1 MKSHFL
7 LGTQY
12 LYAGTPTVHSY
23 SLKPTNDHDARTE
36 SETDPAMPKDE
47 DIGLAARR
55 FAVHLQ
61 RMLMQ
66 A

>member
-1 MKSHFL
+1 MRAHL
-7 LGTQY
+7 PY
-12 LYAGTPTVHSY
+12 TPTD
-23 SLKPTNDHDARTE
+23 KPTNDHDARTE